1 MSQTHYACGCI
12 VADDVR
18 VTDCGTHDAKD
29 NPDPM
34 IAVAAAKTK
43 ADAAAAAA
51 KVKADAD
58 AAEGQRKADAAAQKA
73 QDVQDAKD
81 EKAEADAEKK
91 GKK

>member
-1 MSQTHYACGCI
+1 MSQTHYACGCV
-12 VADDVR
+12 VADDAR

-51 KVKADAD
+51 KVKADAE
-58 AAEGQRKADAAAQKA
+58 AAEVQRKADASDLRSVAH
-73 QDVQDAKD
+73 AKD
-81 EKAEADAEKK
+81 DDDDDDKPHAG
-91 GKK
+91 GKKK

>member
-12 VADDVR
+12 VADDQR

-34 IAVAAAKTK
+34 IAVTAAKAK

-58 AAEGQRKADAAAQKA
+58 AAEVQRKADAADLRSAA
-73 QDVQDAKD
+73 HAKD
-81 EKAEADAEKK
+81 DDKDDDQPHGT
-91 GKK
+91 GKKK